1 MNDKKL
7 IEYKYVYLGA
17 WLLLSLLS
25 ACTTKKQE
33 TALPT
38 SGMALPAT
46 ETNSEQAESDKIAIE
61 PETELTDSI
70 TQKLFWA
77 LPTLQG
83 YDALKLENAERLTE
97 ELRRCFMEYAAT
109 DTLYPTGSEYKWFPY
124 TYLINEEDGA
134 EYLSYQRVAGNDS
147 VIIKYLYSWDHKN
160 KKKKEGSIRIK
171 TELENGKWKVADFEY
186 GTYDTSDKS
195 GLKRLKTEIKD
206 RRVIFRSTEFRK
218 GFSAR
223 AFISADKYLNDYPD
237 SLSMAEPHRTGLV
250 IEGDSAQVEQ
260 LWAAG
265 LTEEIVKSLYE
276 SISNYHYQDH
286 PQEIFGPGLLSLV
299 EAALAIPEDDLEGM
313 SYKWEWL
320 SSLTFDYESPTNPVT
335 FYVTPFNKDS
345 VLVETERIAI
355 LDGGDWRLWKENHVM
370 HLTKHDG
377 KWLISYIKDEKD
389 LSRYISFMRE
399 FYRSEKWTKECL
411 DFEEGIEQEKDSV
424 KKVQMQEHLQNLKE
438 QVKEYFEKYP
448 EKE

>member
-1 MNDKKL
+1 MG
-7 IEYKYVYLGA
+7 YKNNLLEA

-46 ETNSEQAESDKIAIE
+46 ETNSEQAESDRIAIE

-70 TQKLFWA
+70 AQKLFWA

-83 YDALKLENAERLTE
+83 YDALQPENAERLTE

-134 EYLSYQRVAGNDS
+134 EYQSYQRVAGNDS
-147 VIIKYLYSWDHKN
+147 VIIKYLYSWDYKN

-171 TELENGKWKVADFEY
+171 TELENGKWKVADFPYE
-186 GTYDTSDKS
+186 TYRDTIKS
-195 GLKRLKTEIKD
+195 GLEKLKTEIND
-206 RRVIFRSTEFRK
+206 RRIIFRSPEFRK

-223 AFISADKYLNDYPD
+223 TFISADKYLNDYPD
-237 SLSMAEPHRTGLV
+237 SLSIAKQHRMGLV

-260 LWAAG
+260 VWDSG
-265 LTEEIVKSLYE
+265 LTEEIVKSLYK

-286 PQEIFGPGLLSLV
+286 PQEIFSPRLLPLV

-313 SYKWEWL
+313 SYKFEWL
-320 SSLTFDYESPTNPVT
+320 ASLTYDYECPTYPVT
-335 FYVTPFNKDS
+335 FYITPFNGDS
-345 VLVETERIAI
+345 VLVETERIVEG
-355 LDGGDWRLWKENHVM
+355 DGGDWRLWKENHVM

-377 KWLISYIKDEKD
+377 KWLISSLITWRTNND
-389 LSRYISFMRE
+389 LSRYINDMRK
-399 FYRSEKWTKECL
+399 FYRSEEWTKECIEH
-411 DFEEGIEQEKDSV
+411 EEYIKRQDDSAKIV
-424 KKVQMQEHLQNLKE
+424 EMKKHLQDLKE

-448 EKE
+448 D

>member
-1 MNDKKL
+1 MG
-7 IEYKYVYLGA
+7 YKNNLLEA

-70 TQKLFWA
+70 AQKLFRA

-83 YDALKLENAERLTE
+83 YDALQPENAERLTE

-109 DTLYPTGSEYKWFPY
+109 DTLYFAKYDQKLFPY
-124 TYLINEEDGA
+124 VYLINEVDGA
-134 EYLSYQRVAGNDS
+134 EYLSFQKVAGNDS
-147 VIIKYLYSWDHKN
+147 VIIKYLYIYDYLIKM
-160 KKKKEGSIRIK
+160 KKEGSIRIK

-206 RRVIFRSTEFRK
+206 RRIMLRIPEILKRDF
-218 GFSAR
+218 A
-223 AFISADKYLNDYPD
+223 AANKYLNNYPD
-237 SLSMAEPHRTGLV
+237 SLSIADPQRIGLV

-260 LWAAG
+260 LWASG
-265 LTEEIVKSLYE
+265 LTEERVKTLYCN
-276 SISNYHYQDH
+276 ISNNSYQKH
-286 PQEIFGPGLLSLV
+286 PQEIFSPRLLSLV
-299 EAALAIPEDDLEGM
+299 EAALAIPEDDLEGP
-313 SYKWEWL
+313 SDKLEL
-320 SSLTFDYESPTNPVT
+320 LGSLNFDYLVPTLPAT
-335 FYVTPFNKDS
+335 FYVTPFNEDS
-345 VLVETERIAI
+345 VLVETKRIAECE
-355 LDGGDWRLWKENHVM
+355 GGGWCIEKDNHIM
-370 HLTKHDG
+370 HLAKHDG
-377 KWLISYIKDEKD
+377 RWLISSLINWTTDND
-389 LSRYISFMRE
+389 ISRYISDMRK
-399 FYRSEKWTKECL
+399 FYRSEDWPKECI
-411 DFEEGIEQEKDSV
+411 DAEKYIEREKDSV

-448 EKE
+448 DKP